1 MDSREEKNKKQKRLY
16 QAGMLTFIV
25 FITCFTFPMFN
36 FVKVYS
42 KTIWIVN
49 LLLSVSVYY
58 RFGKDEAK
66 LFAEFPV
73 WKIFLL
79 NLAVVGVGLL
89 CRYLLEF
96 GEVSNTYNFVPL
108 NIIVHVAA
116 AAAISISTYLNQK
129 RWR

>member
-16 QAGMLTFIV
+16 QAGMLVFIV

-66 LFAEFPV
+66 LFADDL
-73 WKIFLL
+73 W
-79 NLAVVGVGLL
+79 
-89 CRYLLEF
+89 
-96 GEVSNTYNFVPL
+96 
-108 NIIVHVAA
+108 
-116 AAAISISTYLNQK
+116 
-129 RWR
+129 